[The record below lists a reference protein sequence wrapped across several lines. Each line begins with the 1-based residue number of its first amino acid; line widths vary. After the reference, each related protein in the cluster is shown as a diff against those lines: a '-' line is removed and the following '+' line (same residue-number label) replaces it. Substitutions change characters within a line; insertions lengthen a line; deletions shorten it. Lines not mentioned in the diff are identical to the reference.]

1 MPAGDNARDDSA
13 DLGFFT
19 RALKRRQA
27 TLLASLAE
35 GRDVHDHP
43 TSSGDH
49 SELDWQGTL
58 EQFLP
63 NRYRVSRGTVV
74 DATGTTSDAIDLI
87 IHDAQYTPI
96 IFQRGDND
104 GAIVVPAESVYAV
117 FEAKPTLNKAHLDY
131 AADKVKSVRRLR
143 RTSMRITHAGGQY
156 EPKPPHRIIG
166 GILADAC
173 GWSPCLGETFRAAME
188 KLTGDRTL
196 DLGCALEGGA
206 FEQVTAADQ
215 REAGHIE
222 TAPPD
227 LTLMFFVVRLFRRLQ
242 KTGTAPAIDIE
253 AYAPVVFD
261 NPLPQ
266 PSR

>member
-1 MPAGDNARDDSA
+1 MTDDDA
-13 DLGFFT
+13 DLDFFT

-27 TLLASLAE
+27 TLQASLAE
-35 GRDVHDHP
+35 GRDIHDHP

-49 SELDWQGTL
+49 SELDWQGAL

-74 DATGTTSDAIDLI
+74 DATGRTSDAIDLI

-96 IFQRGDND
+96 LFQRGDND
-104 GAIVVPAESVYAV
+104 GTIVVPAESVYAV

-131 AADKVKSVRRLR
+131 AADKVMSVRQLH
-143 RTSMRITHAGGQY
+143 RTSTRITHAGGQY
-156 EPKPPHRIIG
+156 EPKPPHQIIG

-173 GWSPCLGETFRAAME
+173 GWSPCLGATFRTAM
-188 KLTGDRTL
+188 KTLTGDRTL
-196 DLGCALEGGA
+196 DLGCALDGGS
-206 FEQVTAADQ
+206 FEVMPASGEC
-215 REAGHIE
+215 EASNIE

-242 KTGTAPAIDIE
+242 VIGTAPAIDIE
-253 AYAPVVFD
+253 AYAPAVFD
-261 NPLPQ
+261 NQSPQ
-266 PSR
+266 SSH